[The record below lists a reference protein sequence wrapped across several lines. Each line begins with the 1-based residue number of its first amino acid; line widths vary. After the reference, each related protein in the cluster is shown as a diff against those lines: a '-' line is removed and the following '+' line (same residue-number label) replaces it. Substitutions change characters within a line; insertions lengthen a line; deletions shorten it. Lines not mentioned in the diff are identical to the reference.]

1 MTLLSR
7 CDLRLKILAN
17 PPFFDQ
23 FCVRGQAFFPLWP
36 FNCIV
41 EFLINKFLP
50 LFIDVF
56 HHSPPPRPAAG
67 FGPWA
72 FCCPSGFHRKKKK
85 LGTSIVL
92 TFFFYTQEEELG
104 GGWWRF
110 LISENGTLLY
120 GSSIIEMDQP
130 RVRVR
135 VWALQWD
142 LLTNVTQQHLSNWLL
157 TGPGGRA
164 GVVWVHF
171 GNVVWVWHKQW
182 TKVRDTLGGAGCDD
196 FRWKSLTI
204 ITLYISVITLL
215 FWCLPGMVKSVK
227 VIGSEIVIR
236 N

>member
-1 MTLLSR
+1 M
-7 CDLRLKILAN
+7 
-17 PPFFDQ
+17 FFTTHPH
-23 FCVRGQAFFPLWP
+23 RGQLQGLARGP
-36 FNCIV
+36 FV
-41 EFLINKFLP
+41 ARQDSTE
-50 LFIDVF
+50 
-56 HHSPPPRPAAG
+56 R
-67 FGPWA
+67 
-72 FCCPSGFHRKKKK
+72 KK

-104 GGWWRF
+104 GVWWWWRF

-227 VIGSEIVIR
+227 VIGSKIVIR